1 MAKKISANAYAK
13 HRGVSGEAVKKAI
26 QQGRITAS
34 PDKKGQ
40 YHIDPKV
47 ADKEWEENTR
57 PSKPKEAKKTKKEI
71 EKEQQEIESEADS
84 FLDQASGKLS
94 YAQARTMKENY
105 NAKLA
110 KIKFEEQSGI
120 LVSADKVKDDA
131 FKMARAVRNQI
142 LALPDRIAGE
152 LASMKDARTIAL
164 KLTKELA
171 ACLESLS
178 NEEQ

>member
-26 QQGRITAS
+26 QQGRITAA
-34 PDKKGQ
+34 PDKKGHYQ
-40 YHIDPKV
+40 IDPTI
-47 ADKEWEENTR
+47 ADKEWEANTR
-57 PSKPKEAKKTKKEI
+57 PSKPNQSKKSKKEI
-71 EKEQQEIESEADS
+71 EEEQKAIEDDADS
-84 FLDQASGKLS
+84 FLDQAAGKLS

-110 KIKFEEQSGI
+110 KIKFEEQSGLLI
-120 LVSADKVKDDA
+120 SAEKVKDDA
-131 FKMARAVRNQI
+131 FKMARAVRNQV

-152 LASMKDARTIAL
+152 LASMKDAHAITL
-164 KLTKELA
+164 KLAKELT

-178 NEEQ
+178 NDEQ